1 MDKSTWTLAELAA
14 DTEVAPRTIRYYI
27 ARGLLVGPDTAG
39 RGAVYSRH
47 HLERLLEI
55 KRLQAGGRML
65 AEIAQADAP
74 AELPQP
80 VAWYQFDI
88 ADGVT
93 VNVRADLAP
102 WRAKQVRQVLA
113 DCAAKLTQEEQK

>member
-14 DTEVAPRTIRYYI
+14 DSEISPRTIRYYI
-27 ARGLLVGPDTAG
+27 ARGLLDGPETAG
-39 RGAVYSRH
+39 RGAVYSRRH
-47 HLERLLEI
+47 FDRLLEI
-55 KRLQAGGRML
+55 KRLQTGGRML
-65 AEIAQADAP
+65 AEIAQSEAT
-74 AELPQP
+74 AELLQP
-80 VAWYQFDI
+80 VAWYQFQI

-102 WRAKQVRQVLA
+102 WRAKQVRQALA

>member
-14 DTEVAPRTIRYYI
+14 DSEVTPRTIRYYI
-27 ARGLLVGPDTAG
+27 ARGLLDGPDTAG
-39 RGAVYSRH
+39 RGAAYSRR
-47 HLERLLEI
+47 HLERLVEI
-55 KRLQAGGRML
+55 KRLQVDGRML
-65 AEIAQADAP
+65 AEIAQSEAP
-74 AELPQP
+74 VELPQP
-80 VAWYQFDI
+80 VAWYQFEI

-113 DCAAKLTQEEQK
+113 DCAAKLTQEE